1 MLMKRIGF
9 GCVLLLLL
17 MAQVGCNK
25 SSDEHKVQKRNYQS
39 ASSQIKELETRAAR
53 DSDFKK
59 TDEFRRKMEHACIE
73 RAKQQSALQTSE
85 KILVDYELAINS
97 LRKYT
102 VRLKKNSD
110 LCQDKNFMAAVEN
123 EASKVRDC
131 YRTLQNSSLTSVE
144 KEKFDQLTHQKL

>member
-1 MLMKRIGF
+1 MKPFKLSVYILVLII
-9 GCVLLLLL
+9 VLLSNCTSP
-17 MAQVGCNK
+17 GK
-25 SSDEHKVQKRNYQS
+25 KREDKIVNTKKILGSIDSLEEKAIVDTSIMRSRAY
-39 ASSQIKELETRAAR
+39 AS
-53 DSDFKK
+53 
-59 TDEFRRKMEHACIE
+59 KMEHMHIE
-73 RAKQQSALQTSE
+73 VAKMERGLSE
-85 KILVDYELAINS
+85 KDRLLLRYELALNS

-110 LCQDKNFMAAVEN
+110 LRQDKNFMAAVEN